1 MRTLSSH
8 ELWARMLVQFTD
20 QYRLVLRLDV
30 ISLLIPAETSECE
43 RIFSLMLW
51 QDGERQQ
58 GKKGKKERMNC
69 RDDTSQSW
77 AVWRDDW
84 RA

>member
-1 MRTLSSH
+1 
-8 ELWARMLVQFTD
+8 MLVQFTD

-69 RDDTSQSW
+69 RDVPVMGSL
-77 AVWRDDW
+77 AR
-84 RA
+84 